1 MNYQIDNLDLEI
13 IKRLQENARYP
24 FQELARELYVSGGT
38 VRGRY
43 NNLRKLGFIRGTTA
57 ILNREKLGFDIC
69 AFVGINLHIAKDYL
83 TVIEKLKKIPEVL
96 EAHYTTGKY
105 NIFLKIVSKSTREL
119 YGFLIERLQGIP
131 EIQSTETLI
140 SLEIPISK
148 SLPIE

>member
-1 MNYQIDNLDLEI
+1 M
-13 IKRLQENARYP
+13 
-24 FQELARELYVSGGT
+24 
-38 VRGRY
+38 
-43 NNLRKLGFIRGTTA
+43 
-57 ILNREKLGFDIC
+57 
-69 AFVGINLHIAKDYL
+69 HIAKDYL
-83 TVIEKLKKIPEVL
+83 KVIEKLKKIPEVL

-105 NIFLKIVSKSTREL
+105 TIFLKIVSKSTREL